1 MTDVFGIVSL
11 ALNLVLGSGGL
22 WLWRQTRRLKE
33 AEAIHEETNN
43 AILAGN
49 EWKEIAEKRESEI
62 NRLNTLLD
70 ERWEDKAKD
79 RDTIFKLLEEK
90 NGISMKLQIANFK
103 LCNRRGCPD
112 REPQTG
118 Y

>member
-1 MTDVFGIVSL
+1 MDTPAIISL
-11 ALNLVLGSGGL
+11 FLNFLLAGGGV
-22 WLWRQTRRLKE
+22 WLWRDTRRLKK
-33 AEAIHEETNN
+33 AEAIREETNN

>member
-1 MTDVFGIVSL
+1 MTDTLSILSL
-11 ALNLVLGSGGL
+11 FLNFLLAGGGV
-22 WLWRQTRRLKE
+22 WLWRDTRRLKK
-33 AEAIHEETNN
+33 AEAVREETNN

-49 EWKEIAEKRESEI
+49 EIE
-62 NRLNTLLD
+62 RLNTLLD

-79 RDTIFKLLEEK
+79 RDTIFQLLEEK
-90 NGISMKLQIANFK
+90 HDYSIKLQMATFK

-118 Y
+118 F